1 MIPLAGQHP
10 GATPIMARSPEL
22 WTFILSNALLFV
34 SGSILLALSLL
45 AYYQNPHTT
54 SYRYSTLGFGFI
66 VLGGLASPVYRLLI
80 RRDYHLNAHQRLLL
94 QSGENILLAVGLGLL
109 FYAITRHNP
118 RSPNRDEYESIET
131 NLYEF
136 DEHRY
141 DD

>member
-10 GATPIMARSPEL
+10 GATPHIARSPEL
-22 WTFILSNALLFV
+22 WAFILSNALLFV
-34 SGSILLALSLL
+34 SGSILLALSFL
-45 AYYQNPHTT
+45 AYYQNPRFT
-54 SYRYSTLGFGFI
+54 SYRYSTIGFGFL

-80 RRDYHLNAHQRLLL
+80 RSNYHLNADQRLLL
-94 QSGENILLAVGLGLL
+94 QSGENILLAIGLGLL

-118 RSPNRDEYESIET
+118 RSSMRDDHESMET